1 MLNKILFLMLTILSI
16 NAALHAQKVY
26 DKSLFASQPIWIE
39 MMDDPN
45 VNYYEAVEA
54 FNTYWKGRKIPPNKE
69 KRQTDEYK
77 TFFATLSIAER
88 QEYERVFLHYKRF
101 KNWMRNEKS
110 WVQPDGSL
118 LPEAEKQV
126 IIDQQEAEL
135 RAIERANGKN
145 D

>member
-69 KRQTDEYK
+69 KTPNR
-77 TFFATLSIAER
+77 
-88 QEYERVFLHYKRF
+88 RV
-101 KNWMRNEKS
+101 
-110 WVQPDGSL
+110 
-118 LPEAEKQV
+118 
-126 IIDQQEAEL
+126 
-135 RAIERANGKN
+135 
-145 D
+145 